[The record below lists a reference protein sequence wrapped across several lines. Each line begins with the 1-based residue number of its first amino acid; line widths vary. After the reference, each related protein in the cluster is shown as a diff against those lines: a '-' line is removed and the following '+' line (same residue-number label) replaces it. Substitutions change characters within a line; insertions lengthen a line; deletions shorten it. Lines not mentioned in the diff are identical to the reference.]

1 MLFSTWQF
9 ILGFLPVAL
18 AVFFLIPAQW
28 RTARKIWLTFASL
41 FFYGYWKVE
50 YVPLLLISL
59 GFNFTIAEWLTLC
72 RRKPAARHI
81 LFAGVAVNILL
92 LSYYKYAGFLMET
105 LGVVVAQ
112 EFTRFDIILP
122 LAISFFTFTQIGY
135 LVDVSRDP
143 KLHYRFLDYA
153 LFVVFFPHLIAGPI
167 VRHWEVIP
175 QYAERD
181 LRANR
186 TDIGVGVAMFLTG
199 LFKKVI
205 LADNAAVY
213 ANLIYGSAESG
224 AHLDWFGAWF
234 GTLAYAMQIYFDFS
248 GYSDMAI
255 GLARMFSIKFPC
267 NFDSPYQ
274 AANIVQFW
282 QRWHVTLTRF
292 LREYVYIP
300 LGGNRLGAD
309 RQAFNVM
316 VTFFLSGLWHGA
328 GWTFVIWGL
337 LHGFYLVS
345 AHQWARLR
353 QHCGW
358 EFPHWTYK
366 SACVLV
372 TFIAVMISWVYFRS
386 PNFTVANDVLVSMT
400 GARGLTMSVHVID
413 PSNPL
418 GLLLTAAGVEFVPD
432 VTGIGKT
439 LFQEALIVV
448 FGLLLLA
455 WTAPNSQQLLQRYG
469 PLFETTIRP
478 TRWEI
483 ALNWKWGV
491 AFGVLMFFV
500 VRSHYTAVPSPF
512 LYFNF

>member
-9 ILGFLPVAL
+9 ILGFLPVVL
-18 AVFFLIPAQW
+18 AVFFLIPVKW

-50 YVPLLLISL
+50 YVPLLLISI
-59 GFNFTIAEWLTLC
+59 GFNFTIAEWLT
-72 RRKPAARHI
+72 RWQGRPAARHI
-81 LFAGVAVNILL
+81 LFAGVALNLL
-92 LSYYKYAGFLMET
+92 LLAYYKYAGFLMGT
-105 LGVVVAQ
+105 LGVVVGQ

-143 KLHYRFLDYA
+143 KLHYSFLDYS

-186 TDIGVGVAMFLTG
+186 TDLGVGLAIFLMG
-199 LFKKVI
+199 LFKKVL

-213 ANLIYGSAESG
+213 ANLIYGSAENG

-255 GLARMFSIKFPC
+255 GLARMFSIKFPF
-267 NFDSPYQ
+267 NFDSPYR
-274 AANIVQFW
+274 AASIVEFW

-292 LREYVYIP
+292 LREYVYFP
-300 LGGNRLGAD
+300 LGGNRRGEG
-309 RQAFNVM
+309 RQVFNVM
-316 VTFFLSGLWHGA
+316 VTFFISGLWHGA

-337 LHGFYLVS
+337 LHGVYLVI

-353 QHCGW
+353 LRRGW

-366 SACVLV
+366 RACVLV
-372 TFIAVMISWVYFRS
+372 TFLAVMVSWVYFRS
-386 PNFTVANDVLVSMT
+386 PNFIVANDVLASMT
-400 GARGLTMSVHVID
+400 GARGLTMSDHIID
-413 PSNPL
+413 PANQL
-418 GLLLTAAGVEFVPD
+418 GRLLSAVGVTFVPD
-432 VTGIGKT
+432 ATGVEKA
-439 LFQEALIVV
+439 LYQEALVIV

-455 WTAPNSQQLLQRYG
+455 WAAPNSQQLLRRYG
-469 PLFETTIRP
+469 PLFETAIRP

-483 ALNWKWGV
+483 SLNWKWGV

-500 VRSHYTAVPSPF
+500 VRSHYTAIPSPF

>member
-9 ILGFLPVAL
+9 ILGFLPVVL
-18 AVFFLIPAQW
+18 AVFFLIPVKW

-50 YVPLLLISL
+50 YVPLLLISI
-59 GFNFTIAEWLTLC
+59 GFNFTIAEWLT
-72 RRKPAARHI
+72 RWQGRPAARHI
-81 LFAGVAVNILL
+81 LFAGVALNLL
-92 LSYYKYAGFLMET
+92 LLAYYKYAGFLMGT
-105 LGVVVAQ
+105 LGVVVGQ

-143 KLHYRFLDYA
+143 KLHYSFLDYS

-186 TDIGVGVAMFLTG
+186 TDLGVGLAIFLMG
-199 LFKKVI
+199 LFKKVL

-213 ANLIYGSAESG
+213 ANLIYGSAEHG

-255 GLARMFSIKFPC
+255 GLARMFSIKFPF
-267 NFDSPYQ
+267 NFDSPYR
-274 AANIVQFW
+274 ATNIVEFW

-292 LREYVYIP
+292 LREYVYFP
-300 LGGNRLGAD
+300 LGGNRRGAG

-337 LHGFYLVS
+337 LHGVYLVI

-353 QHCGW
+353 QRYGW
-358 EFPHWTYK
+358 EFPQWTYK
-366 SACVLV
+366 CACILV
-372 TFIAVMISWVYFRS
+372 TFVAVMVSWVYFRS
-386 PNFTVANDVLVSMT
+386 PNFTVANDVLASMT
-400 GARGLTMSVHVID
+400 GARGLTMSDHIID
-413 PSNPL
+413 PANQL
-418 GLLLTAAGVEFVPD
+418 GRLLSAVGVTFVPD
-432 VTGIGKT
+432 ATGVKKA
-439 LFQEALIVV
+439 LYQEALVIV

-455 WTAPNSQQLLQRYG
+455 WAAPNSQQLLRRYG
-469 PLFETTIRP
+469 PLFETAIRP

-483 ALNWKWGV
+483 SLNWKWGV
-491 AFGVLMFFV
+491 AFGALIFFV
-500 VRSHYTAVPSPF
+500 LRSHYTAIPSPF